1 MQRLFSLRTCSSCD
15 ETETGCG
22 CSLTGRHRHSGP
34 VWCRTGSERVAAVVS
49 PAEMTGQILP
59 LQHFVFSS
67 LVFFV
72 GFSSHFWL
80 IKVGKFF

>member
-22 CSLTGRHRHSGP
+22 CSLTGRHRRSGP

-49 PAEMTGQILP
+49 PGEMTGQILP
-59 LQHFVFSS
+59 LFVFSILS
-67 LVFFV
+67 FRHLLFLWFHTSFSFLVN
-72 GFSSHFWL
+72 
-80 IKVGKFF
+80 